1 MTPEPLQPPL
11 HPAQPPPPQS
21 TRFLALYALAVC
33 GGSIAYIPFLTI
45 LLPSQAQAM
54 AGTAALDL
62 LARIAFVGA
71 LAASLANI
79 AAGLLSDHYGSRRGW
94 ASAGLVLSCGL
105 LLAMPHVSAPPVLLG
120 LIIAWQL
127 ALNLL
132 LAPLTAWAG
141 DTVPDAQKGLLGGLL
156 AAAPACGALI
166 GMVITI
172 PGLAD
177 PVQRVGVIAGL
188 VLVMVG
194 PVLIAGR
201 PVAMPQ
207 LQAQAGAP
215 AAARAA
221 AGSRPAR
228 RMWLARLLVQIAEA
242 SLFAFLLLWLRSLD
256 PAYSD
261 HAAAQIFTAVLVLAA
276 VCALLAGR
284 WSDRTARPILPL
296 AFSAAIA
303 ALGLAAMA
311 LASGMAM
318 ALTGYVLFGLSSSV
332 FLALHSSQTLRVLPD
347 PRHRGRDL
355 GLFNLT
361 NTTPSLIMPWL
372 TLALVPSYG
381 FAALF
386 VVLAALVTVAATL
399 LALLART
406 HDRRAR

>member
-1 MTPEPLQPPL
+1 MAAEPLYLPPR
-11 HPAQPPPPQS
+11 QS

-45 LLPSQAQAM
+45 LLPLQVQAM
-54 AGTAALDL
+54 AGAEALGL

-71 LAASLANI
+71 LAASLGNI
-79 AAGLLSDHYGSRRGW
+79 AAGWLSDRYGSRRGW
-94 ASAGLVLSCGL
+94 ATAGLVLSCGL
-105 LLAMPHVSAPPVLLG
+105 LLAVPHVSSPPVLLG
-120 LIIAWQL
+120 LIVIWQL

-141 DTVPDAQKGLLGGLL
+141 DTVPDEQKGMLGGLL

-261 HAAAQIFTAVLVLAA
+261 HAAARVFTAVLVLAA
-276 VCALLAGR
+276 GCAVIAGR
-284 WSDRTARPILPL
+284 WSDRTAQPILPL
-296 AFSAAIA
+296 VLSAAIA
-303 ALGLAAMA
+303 AIGLAAMA

-332 FLALHSSQTLRVLPD
+332 FLALHSSQTLRVLPN

-361 NTTPSLIMPWL
+361 NTTPSLVMPWL

-386 VVLAALVTVAATL
+386 AVLAGLVAAAAL
-399 LALLART
+399 ILAVLARPSGLP
-406 HDRRAR
+406 AA

>member
-1 MTPEPLQPPL
+1 MMAAEPQHLQPR
-11 HPAQPPPPQS
+11 QS

-45 LLPSQAQAM
+45 LLPLQVQAM
-54 AGTAALDL
+54 AGTGALDL

-71 LAASLANI
+71 LAASLGNI
-79 AAGLLSDHYGSRRGW
+79 AAGWLSDRYGTRRGW
-94 ASAGLVLSCGL
+94 AAAGLVLSCGL
-105 LLAMPHVSAPPVLLG
+105 LLAVPHVSSPSVLLG
-120 LIIAWQL
+120 LIVSWQL

-141 DTVPDAQKGLLGGLL
+141 DTVPDAQKGMLGGLL

-166 GMVITI
+166 GMLITV

-177 PVQRVGVIAGL
+177 PVQRSWLIVAV
-188 VLVMVG
+188 VLLAAG
-194 PVLIAGR
+194 PVLVAGR
-201 PVAMPQ
+201 ARPMPQ
-207 LQAQAGAP
+207 LQARGAHL
-215 AAARAA
+215 AALGDQTATRA
-221 AGSRPAR
+221 RPAR

-242 SLFAFLLLWLRSLD
+242 ALFAFLLLWLRSLD

-261 HAAAQIFTAVLVLAA
+261 HTAARVFTAVLVLAV
-276 VCALLAGR
+276 VCAVLAGR
-284 WSDRTARPILPL
+284 WSDRTAQPILPL
-296 AFSAAIA
+296 VFSAAFA
-303 ALGLAAMA
+303 ALGLGVMA
-311 LASGMAM
+311 LANGMAW
-318 ALTGYVLFGLSSSV
+318 ALTGYGLFGLSSSV

-361 NTTPSLIMPWL
+361 NTTPSLVMPWL

-386 VVLAALVTVAATL
+386 AVLAALVAAAAL
-399 LALLART
+399 ILAALVRSTGPPTA
-406 HDRRAR
+406 